1 MKKLVLAVLL
11 SVIISNVYAESK
23 ATVGGTVVRDT
34 SSVATAAFDHS
45 KEYGPWQHALEANY
59 IYNEKNNT
67 RTRNEGYF
75 SFKENYALD
84 EKGYA
89 IGSLRYDYD
98 EFRDDS
104 RRTTLGVGYGYK
116 LFKSDKTKIS
126 NEFSV
131 GKMNHRLG
139 WENVITNS
147 LWVSYK
153 VAKQVT
159 FVNKLLVDWADN
171 QYIRNKTELNYNF
184 EEGFIVGVSNL
195 YTKDPEIDN
204 ITTFNLGTAF

>member
-11 SVIISNVYAESK
+11 SAIIPNVFADNK
-23 ATVGGTVVRDT
+23 VTLGGAVVRNT
-34 SSVATAAFDHS
+34 NAAAFASFDHS
-45 KEYGPWQHALEANY
+45 KEYGPWQHAIEGNY
-59 IYNEKNNT
+59 IYNEKNDI

-84 EKGYA
+84 ESGYA
-89 IGSLRYDYD
+89 IGSVRYDYD

-104 RRTTLGVGYGYK
+104 RRTILGVGYGYK
-116 LFKSDKTKIS
+116 ILRTDKMKVS

-139 WENVITNS
+139 WEDVITNS

-153 VAKQVT
+153 VAKQIT
-159 FVNKLLVDWADN
+159 FVNKLLVDWADDR
-171 QYIRNKTELNYNF
+171 YVRNKTELNYNF
-184 EEGFIVGVSNL
+184 DEGFIVGVSNL

-204 ITTFNLGTAF
+204 ITTFNVGTNF

>member
-1 MKKLVLAVLL
+1 MKKVILL
-11 SVIISNVYAESK
+11 LMLSAGIGTSYADNK
-23 ATVGGTVVRDT
+23 VTLGGAVVRDT
-34 SSVATAAFDHS
+34 NAAAFASFDHS
-45 KEYGPWQHALEANY
+45 KEYGPWQHALEGNY
-59 IYNEKNNT
+59 IYNEKNSV
-67 RTRNEGYF
+67 RSRNEGYF

-84 EKGYA
+84 EQGYA
-89 IGSLRYDYD
+89 IGAVRYDYD

-104 RRTTLGVGYGYK
+104 RRTILGVGYGYK
-116 LFKSDKTKIS
+116 ILRTDKMKVS

-139 WENVITNS
+139 WEDVISNS
-147 LWVSYK
+147 FWISYK

-159 FVNKLLVDWADN
+159 FVNKFLVDWADE

-195 YTKDPEIDN
+195 YTQDPEIDN
-204 ITTFNLGTAF
+204 VTTFNLGTNF

>member
-1 MKKLVLAVLL
+1 MKKIILAILL
-11 SVIISNVYAESK
+11 LASINVYADSK
-23 ATVGGTVVRDT
+23 VTVGGTVVRDT

-45 KEYGPWQHALEANY
+45 KEYGLWQHAIEGNY
-59 IYNEKNNT
+59 IYNEKNDI

-84 EKGYA
+84 ERSYA
-89 IGSLRYDYD
+89 IGSIRYDYD

-116 LFKSDKTKIS
+116 ILRTDKMKVS

-139 WENVITNS
+139 WEDVVTNS
-147 LWVSYK
+147 LWMSYK
-153 VAKQVT
+153 VAKRVT
-159 FVNKLLVDWADN
+159 FVNKFLVDWADD
-171 QYIRNKTELNYNF
+171 QYVRNKTELNYQF
-184 EEGFIVGVSNL
+184 DDGIIVGMSNL

-204 ITTFNLGTAF
+204 ITAFNIGTNF

>member
-1 MKKLVLAVLL
+1 MKKAILL
-11 SVIISNVYAESK
+11 LMLSAGIGTSYADSK
-23 ATVGGTVVRDT
+23 VTLGGTVVKDT
-34 SSVATAAFDHS
+34 STVMTTSFDHS
-45 KEYGPWQHALEANY
+45 KEYGPWQHALEGNY
-59 IYNEKNNT
+59 IYNEKNDI

-84 EKGYA
+84 ERGYA
-89 IGSLRYDYD
+89 IGSVRYDYD

-104 RRTTLGVGYGYK
+104 RRTILGVGYGYK
-116 LFKSDKTKIS
+116 ILRTDKMKVS

-131 GKMNHRLG
+131 GKMNHRPG
-139 WENVITNS
+139 WEDVITNS
-147 LWVSYK
+147 LWISYK

-159 FVNKLLVDWADN
+159 FVNKFLVDWADD

-204 ITTFNLGTAF
+204 VTTFNLGTNF

>member
-1 MKKLVLAVLL
+1 MKKVILL
-11 SVIISNVYAESK
+11 LMISATIGTAYADSK
-23 ATVGGTVVRDT
+23 VTLGGTLVKDT
-34 SSVATAAFDHS
+34 SSVITTSFDHS
-45 KEYGPWQHALEANY
+45 KEYGPWQHALEGNY
-59 IYNEKNNT
+59 IYNEKNDI

-84 EKGYA
+84 EQGYA
-89 IGSLRYDYD
+89 IGSVRYDYD

-104 RRTTLGVGYGYK
+104 RRTILGVGYGYK
-116 LFKSDKTKIS
+116 ILRTDKMKVS

-139 WENVITNS
+139 WEDVISNS

-159 FVNKLLVDWADN
+159 FVNKFLVDWADD

-204 ITTFNLGTAF
+204 VTTFNLGTAF

>member
-1 MKKLVLAVLL
+1 MIKLVLAVLL
-11 SVIISNVYAESK
+11 STITLNAYADSK
-23 ATVGGTVVRDT
+23 VTVGGTIVKDT

-45 KEYGPWQHALEANY
+45 KEYGPWQHAIEGNY
-59 IYNEKNNT
+59 IYNEKNDV

-75 SFKENYALD
+75 SFKENYALN
-84 EKGYA
+84 ESGYA

-104 RRTTLGVGYGYK
+104 RRTILGVGYGYK
-116 LFKSDKTKIS
+116 ILRTDKMKVS

-139 WENVITNS
+139 WNDVISNS
-147 LWVSYK
+147 LWISYK
-153 VAKQVT
+153 VAKRVT
-159 FVNKLLVDWADN
+159 FVNKLLIDWADE
-171 QYIRNKTELNYNF
+171 QYVRNKTELNYQF
-184 EEGFIVGVSNL
+184 DEGLIIGMSNL

-204 ITTFNLGTAF
+204 ITTFNVGTNF

>member
-1 MKKLVLAVLL
+1 ML
-11 SVIISNVYAESK
+11 SAGIGTSYADNK
-23 ATVGGTVVRDT
+23 VTLGGAVVRDT
-34 SSVATAAFDHS
+34 NAAAFASFDHS
-45 KEYGPWQHALEANY
+45 KEYGPWQHALEGNY
-59 IYNEKNNT
+59 IYNEKNSV
-67 RTRNEGYF
+67 RSRNEGYF

-84 EKGYA
+84 EQGYA
-89 IGSLRYDYD
+89 IGAVRYDYD

-104 RRTTLGVGYGYK
+104 RRTILGVGYGYK
-116 LFKSDKTKIS
+116 ILRTDKMKVS

-139 WENVITNS
+139 WEDVISNS
-147 LWVSYK
+147 IWISYK

-159 FVNKLLVDWADN
+159 FVNKFLVDWADE

-204 ITTFNLGTAF
+204 VTTFNLGTNF

>member
-1 MKKLVLAVLL
+1 MKKVILL
-11 SVIISNVYAESK
+11 LMISAGIGTAYADNK
-23 ATVGGTVVRDT
+23 VTLGGAVVRNTNAAVFT
-34 SSVATAAFDHS
+34 SFEHA
-45 KEYGPWQHALEANY
+45 KEYGPWQHALEGNY
-59 IYNEKNNT
+59 IYNEKNDV
-67 RTRNEGYF
+67 RSRNEGYF

-84 EKGYA
+84 EQGYA
-89 IGSLRYDYD
+89 IGSVRYDYD

-116 LFKSDKTKIS
+116 ILRTDKMKVS

-139 WENVITNS
+139 WEDVISNS

-159 FVNKLLVDWADN
+159 FVNKFLVDWADDR
-171 QYIRNKTELNYNF
+171 YIRNKTELNYNF

-204 ITTFNLGTAF
+204 VTTFNLGTAF